1 MPRYAVV
8 PDRSHIW
15 IDARSSLHPIHVEAA
30 GLEGFLDV
38 DVAPDGSLDLT
49 DGCSGHLEV
58 PVDALRSGIAIVDR
72 EAERRLES
80 RRYPRIL
87 ARLERLVAGPQDG
100 RYGATGSITVRDR
113 TQRYSGELSVVI
125 EDAGTLRVTG
135 ERTFDIRTLGL
146 EPPRL
151 LLLKMQPEV
160 AVRVNVLAVDPT
172 WTNGL
177 PRAGSGESQ
186 KASRGT

>member
-1 MPRYAVV
+1 MTRYTVV
-8 PDRSHIW
+8 PDSSHIW
-15 IDARSSLHPIHVEAA
+15 IDARSSLHPIHVEAT

-38 DVAPDGSLDLT
+38 DVAPDGSLDLAP
-49 DGCSGHLEV
+49 GCHGHLEV
-58 PVDALRSGIAIVDR
+58 PVDALRSGIAVVDR

-80 RRYPRIL
+80 RRHPKIL

-100 RYGATGSITVRDR
+100 RYAATGSITVRDR
-113 TQRYSGELSVVI
+113 TQQYSGELSLVI
-125 EDAGTLRVTG
+125 EDHGTLLVTG

-151 LLLKMQPEV
+151 LLLKMDPEV
-160 AVRVNVLAVDPT
+160 AVRVSILAVDQT
-172 WTNGL
+172 ETNGD
-177 PRAGSGESQ
+177 PRAGTRGSQ